1 MRGEDVVG
9 SLSLDLSVGSPP
21 HARGRQVRRRL
32 PKRGRRI
39 TPACAG
45 KTSVAARIS
54 PINQGSPPH
63 ARGRPRGGR
72 RTWVPRSDHPRMRGE
87 DPPTPSGIGEVAGSP
102 PHARGRRTPAW
113 HLSFRFRITPA
124 CAGKTQGRHGRAIC
138 RSDHPRMRGEDAGTA
153 RSSNMSIGSP
163 PHARGRLVAL
173 NFKNSF
179 ERITPACAGK
189 TLFATASSC
198 WVTDHP
204 RMRGEDA

>member
-1 MRGEDVVG
+1 MRGEDLG
-9 SLSLDLSVGSPP
+9 CGADLADQPGITPACAGKTTGRSEDLGPSIGSPP
-21 HARGRQVRRRL
+21 HARGRPADALRHR
-32 PKRGRRI
+32 RGRRI

-45 KTSVAARIS
+45 KTNASVAPVIS
-54 PINQGSPPH
+54 IP
-63 ARGRPRGGR
+63 
-72 RTWVPRSDHPRMRGE
+72 
-87 DPPTPSGIGEVAGSP
+87 
-102 PHARGRRTPAW
+102 
-113 HLSFRFRITPA
+113 
-124 CAGKTQGRHGRAIC
+124 
-138 RSDHPRMRGEDAGTA
+138 DHPRMRGEDAGTA